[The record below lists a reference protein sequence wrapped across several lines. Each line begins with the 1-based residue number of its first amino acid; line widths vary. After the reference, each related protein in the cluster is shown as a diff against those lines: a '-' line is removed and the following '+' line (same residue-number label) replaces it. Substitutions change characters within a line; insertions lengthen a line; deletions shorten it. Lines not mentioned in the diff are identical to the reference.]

1 VKKNTVFLY
10 LLELLIQVKKNYHNF
25 PPHFAI
31 KRTSLLKTGI
41 YHLTK
46 ELYRWNNLFL
56 RSHTNHK

>member
-1 VKKNTVFLY
+1 VKKDTVFLY

-25 PPHFAI
+25 PLHFAI

-46 ELYRWNNLFL
+46 ELYR
-56 RSHTNHK
+56 

>member
-1 VKKNTVFLY
+1 

-25 PPHFAI
+25 PLHFAI